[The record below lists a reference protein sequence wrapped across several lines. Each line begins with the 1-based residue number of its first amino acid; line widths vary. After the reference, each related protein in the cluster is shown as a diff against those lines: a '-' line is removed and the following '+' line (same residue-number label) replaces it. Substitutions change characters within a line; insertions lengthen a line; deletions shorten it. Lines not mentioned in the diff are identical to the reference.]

1 MLARDFET
9 FSKLVK
15 TETGLAMTPDKAYL
29 LESRLAPV
37 ALKWNLSNIEQL
49 AEALRS
55 RQNAAQIRDVAE
67 AMTINESQFF
77 RDSKPFD
84 LLREKMIPTLLTA
97 RAGTRCLRVWSAACS
112 SGQEAYSI
120 AILLK
125 ECGVMD
131 GWTIEIVGTDVSTD
145 MVERAQ
151 AGIYT
156 SFEVQRGMPAR
167 MLVKYFTKVGDRWQI
182 AESVRRAVNFKRH
195 NLLHDPAALG
205 KFDVVFCRNV
215 LIYFDLPTKA
225 KVLAAVHRQMRPD
238 GYLIL
243 GAAETVLGV
252 TDLFVQSPGL
262 PGIYVR
268 SMAAEST
275 KVCPN
280 I

>member
-9 FSKLVK
+9 FSNLVK

-55 RQNAAQIRDVAE
+55 RQNAAQVRDVAE

-84 LLREKMIPTLLTA
+84 LLREKMLPMLLTA
-97 RAGTRCLRVWSAACS
+97 RAGARRLRVWSAACS

-167 MLVKYFTKVGDRWQI
+167 MLVKYFIRVGEKWQI
-182 AESVRRAVNFKRH
+182 AEPVRRAVNFQAAQLTSRPGSVWKIRRRLLPKRS
-195 NLLHDPAALG
+195 
-205 KFDVVFCRNV
+205 
-215 LIYFDLPTKA
+215 
-225 KVLAAVHRQMRPD
+225 
-238 GYLIL
+238 
-243 GAAETVLGV
+243 
-252 TDLFVQSPGL
+252 DLF
-262 PGIYVR
+262 R
-268 SMAAEST
+268 SSYQGQGPRRST
-275 KVCPN
+275 SAN
-280 I
+280 ATRWLSHFGRR